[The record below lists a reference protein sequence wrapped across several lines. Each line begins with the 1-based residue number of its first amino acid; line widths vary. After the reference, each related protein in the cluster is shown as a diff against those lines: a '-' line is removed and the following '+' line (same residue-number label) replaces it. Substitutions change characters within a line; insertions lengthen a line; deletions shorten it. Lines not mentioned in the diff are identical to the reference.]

1 MVREKMESILPRQER
16 REIKMLNIILQL
28 AGQLRL
34 RTDLGLKHEIGHNL
48 ETQSN
53 IEEFKIEENEEK
65 YKIKIKL
72 KAYSLIEAKKVF
84 NSLVRFIQHNA
95 TFYAYEQDE
104 NTVNYVL
111 ISASED
117 KIGFSCEITF
127 Y

>member
-1 MVREKMESILPRQER
+1 
-16 REIKMLNIILQL
+16 MLNIILQL
-28 AGQLRL
+28 AGQFRL

-53 IEEFKIEENEEK
+53 IEEFKIEEIEEK

-84 NSLVRFIQHNA
+84 NSMVRFIQHNA
-95 TFYAYEQDE
+95 TFYAYEQDV

-117 KIGFSCEITF
+117 KIGFCCEITF